1 MEFKFLDVFT
11 RSLSLELPKFDR
23 MYQYLDH
30 IIPLV
35 RPWGEDI
42 DEMEY
47 YSQDGGKPW
56 MEIREDENFHD
67 IILHFF
73 NDGGEYLKSVNGNIT
88 KGKWRILERSNKI
101 IVETGGVSVKD
112 KMNVSELYELAYLD
126 GTFFILSKHGDHRK
140 NPARKYLTL
149 GDERMMSDLIWR
161 DYVEAL
167 FNTYRNKAILF
178 RTLVYAGMVFVIA
191 VILFAIF
198 Y

>member
-1 MEFKFLDVFT
+1 
-11 RSLSLELPKFDR
+11 